1 MSTEEN
7 KPWWQIVLKVVA
19 YAIGL
24 ILAGVGTTTT
34 AAAMSIVQTPW
45 V

>member
-1 MSTEEN
+1 MSNEEN
-7 KPWWQIVLKVVA
+7 KPWWQIVLKVMA